1 MPLALTID
9 AFGMRGLDQPDQQ
22 VATCVETTRDVP
34 LTCRRD
40 TGTILDSPFPNE
52 NGPGRVNRPP
62 GPTRRQPSNRDN
74 RYAMIDSVPMTRE
87 GYNKIRAEIDRLES
101 VELPKITEKIAEARE
116 EGDLKENAEYH
127 AQRENQGMVMAK
139 IGELKDKIARASIV
153 DRSALPKD
161 EVVFGST
168 VTVEDLAYGDEEVFT
183 LVGAGEEDFNG
194 GKIPVTSPFG
204 QGLLGSK
211 VGDEVEIEA
220 PAGKLKFKILKIEFL
235 D

>member
-1 MPLALTID
+1 
-9 AFGMRGLDQPDQQ
+9 
-22 VATCVETTRDVP
+22 
-34 LTCRRD
+34 
-40 TGTILDSPFPNE
+40 
-52 NGPGRVNRPP
+52 
-62 GPTRRQPSNRDN
+62 
-74 RYAMIDSVPMTRE
+74 MIDSVPMTRA
-87 GYNKIRAEIDRLES
+87 GYNKIKAEIERLES

-139 IGELKDKIARASIV
+139 IGELKDKIARASIIDV
-153 DRSALPKD
+153 STLPKD
-161 EVVFGST
+161 EVVFGCT
-168 VTVEDLAYGDEEVFT
+168 VTVEDMAYGDEEQFT

-204 QGLLGSK
+204 QGLLGCK
-211 VGDEVEIEA
+211 VGQEVEIEA